1 MTRRTRHPESRAR
14 GSLTRRIERWATR
27 LTLWSLVA
35 FALWTQR
42 PRALDIVAHALPH
55 VATLLSLIALTLIAF
70 GPRRRAPGFALPA
83 LALWAAVLWSYRDTP
98 LPWRDPAGTPV
109 RVVVYNGLHVKS
121 LHDNDFLRWFVEQDA
136 DFLVLIEPM
145 RYTTR
150 DWDQALALFPYRV
163 QADPGHELSFHIFSR
178 TPLAPDP
185 MRIEGD
191 DKVRPHLLTHAVQR
205 ASRTTLRDG
214 REIRITGLHLRS
226 PRTQR
231 DFDIALRDTHTIA
244 RRARALYERDGVPT
258 ILAGD
263 INSTPMGRVHRTLRR
278 ESGMRGWSRTFGAGT
293 WPAQLSPIISLP
305 IDRVF
310 TTRELVCTRVRV
322 GPAFN
327 SDHRPIVY
335 DLVLVPGEVRVP

>member
-1 MTRRTRHPESRAR
+1 MTRRERNPSRAR
-14 GSLTRRIERWATR
+14 ASLARRAERWATR
-27 LTLWSLVA
+27 LALWSLVA
-35 FALWTQR
+35 LAVWTQR
-42 PRALDIVAHALPH
+42 PRTLDIVSHALPH
-55 VATLLSLIALTLIAF
+55 AAALLSLIVIALVVF
-70 GPRRRAPGFALPA
+70 GPRRRAPGFALPT
-83 LALWAAVLWSYRDTP
+83 LALWGVVLWSCRDTP

-136 DFLVLIEPM
+136 DFLVLVEPM
-145 RYTTR
+145 RYTTG
-150 DWDQALALFPYRV
+150 DWDRALSLHPYRV
-163 QADPGHELSFHIFSR
+163 QADPGRELSFHIYSR

-191 DKVRPHLLTHAVQR
+191 DAVRPHLLTHAVQR

-231 DFDIALRDTHTIA
+231 DFDIALRDTRTIA
-244 RRARALYERDGVPT
+244 TRARAVYERDSVPT

-278 ESGMRGWSRTFGAGT
+278 ESGMRGWARPFGAGT
-293 WPAQLSPIISLP
+293 WPAELSPVVSLP

-310 TTRELVCTRVRV
+310 TTREFVCTRVRV

-335 DLVLVPGEVRVP
+335 DLVLVPGHVRAP